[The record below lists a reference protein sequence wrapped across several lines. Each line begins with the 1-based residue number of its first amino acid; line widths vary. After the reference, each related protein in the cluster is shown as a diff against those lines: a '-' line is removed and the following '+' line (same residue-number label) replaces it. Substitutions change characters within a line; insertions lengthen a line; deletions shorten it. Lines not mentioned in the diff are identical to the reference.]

1 MSPETTTCLCGLVM
15 EADDFDAL
23 GAVAI
28 AHFAE
33 AHADLG
39 LTATQV
45 ANYVN
50 ALPRLTGGTERLEV
64 IDGVVKVEPV
74 ATERLGDILAFFD
87 HDAFADN
94 AGWASCY
101 CMAHHVEDVDGADR
115 TADANRAD
123 LTERIEAGTTT
134 GAVAYVGDK
143 LAGWVNASPVT
154 AYPHHADADHG
165 GFAPDEVGAIA
176 CFVIAPPYRGH
187 GLARRLLDAAVEQFA
202 AAGKKAIEVY
212 PILDPKS
219 PAGAYRGPVPLLL
232 EAGFEQVTEPNKS
245 GAVVMRR
252 VISREPGQR

>member
-1 MSPETTTCLCGLVM
+1 MSAETTTCLCGLVM
-15 EADDFDAL
+15 EADDLDAL
-23 GAVAI
+23 AAVAI

-33 AHADLG
+33 AHADIG

-45 ANYVN
+45 ANYVE
-50 ALPRLTGGTERLEV
+50 ALARLTGGTERLEV
-64 IDGVVKVEPV
+64 VDDVEVEPV
-74 ATERLGDILAFFD
+74 AAGRLDDILAFFD

-101 CMAHHVEDVDGADR
+101 CMAHHVDDEGAWAER
-115 TADANRAD
+115 SAATNRAD
-123 LTERIEAGTTT
+123 LIERIEAGTTT
-134 GAVAYVGDK
+134 GAVAYAGDK
-143 LAGWVNASPVT
+143 IAGWVNASPVT
-154 AYPHHADADHG
+154 AYPHHADADHA

-176 CFVIAPPYRGH
+176 CFVVAPPYRGH

-202 AAGKKAIEVY
+202 AAGMKAIEVY

-232 EAGFEQVTEPNKS
+232 EAGFEQVTEPDGR

-252 VISREPGQR
+252 VLSREPG